1 METNVTFEMMYAAIV
16 ANTEAVKANTEALLQ
31 AKAEQPPAA
40 EQPTTKRGRK
50 AKAETE
56 QPAEEVAEQPAE
68 QDSVTLIDCETALLE
83 VKAKHG
89 SEAAKA
95 IVESVCGVSTI
106 KKADSSTYADVVA
119 ACEAKLKEEVV
130 KQDETAEQEEAA
142 AVATPENDISLA
154 DLKAKAGELA
164 KLLGSSEKS
173 KELIAKYGAKK
184 TDDLEIKFYGALM
197 TDFEVEIAKAKAD
210 DDL

>member
-31 AKAEQPPAA
+31 AKAEQPAA

-56 QPAEEVAEQPAE
+56 QPAEQPAAEQPAAE
-68 QDSVTLIDCETALLE
+68 QDGVTLTDCETALLE

-95 IVESVCGVSTI
+95 IVERVCGVATI
-106 KKADSSTYADVVA
+106 KKADSGTYADVVA
-119 ACEAKLKEEVV
+119 ACEAKMKEEVAE
-130 KQDETAEQEEAA
+130 QDEEAEQTALE
-142 AVATPENDISLA
+142 PDITLA

-197 TDFEVEIAKAKAD
+197 TDFEVEIAKAQAD

>member
-31 AKAEQPPAA
+31 AKAEQPAA

-56 QPAEEVAEQPAE
+56 QPTEQPAE
-68 QDSVTLIDCETALLE
+68 QPAAEQDGVTLTDCETALLE

-95 IVESVCGVSTI
+95 IAERVCGVATI

-119 ACEAKLKEEVV
+119 ACEAKMKEEVAE
-130 KQDETAEQEEAA
+130 QDEEAEQ
-142 AVATPENDISLA
+142 ATPEVDITLA

-197 TDFEVEIAKAKAD
+197 TDFEVEIAKAQAD
-210 DDL
+210 GDL

>member
-1 METNVTFEMMYAAIV
+1 M
-16 ANTEAVKANTEALLQ
+16 
-31 AKAEQPPAA
+31 
-40 EQPTTKRGRK
+40 
-50 AKAETE
+50 
-56 QPAEEVAEQPAE
+56 
-68 QDSVTLIDCETALLE
+68 
-83 VKAKHG
+83 KAKHG

-130 KQDETAEQEEAA
+130 KQDETAEQEEI
-142 AVATPENDISLA
+142 ATPENDISLA

-197 TDFEVEIAKAKAD
+197 TDFEVEIAKAQAD

>member
-16 ANTEAVKANTEALLQ
+16 ANTEAVKANTEALLH
-31 AKAEQPPAA
+31 AKAEQPAA

-68 QDSVTLIDCETALLE
+68 QDGVTLTDCETALLE

-130 KQDETAEQEEAA
+130 KQDETAEQEEI
-142 AVATPENDISLA
+142 ATPENDISLA

-197 TDFEVEIAKAKAD
+197 TDFEVEIAKAKVD

>member
-31 AKAEQPPAA
+31 AKAEQPAA

-56 QPAEEVAEQPAE
+56 QPAAE
-68 QDSVTLIDCETALLE
+68 QDGVTLTDCETALLE

-89 SEAAKA
+89 CEAAKA
-95 IVESVCGVSTI
+95 IVERVCGVATI

-119 ACEAKLKEEVV
+119 ACEAKMKEEVAE
-130 KQDETAEQEEAA
+130 QDEEAEQ
-142 AVATPENDISLA
+142 ATPEVDITLA

-197 TDFEVEIAKAKAD
+197 TDFEVEIAKAQAD

>member
-31 AKAEQPPAA
+31 AKAEQPTA

-56 QPAEEVAEQPAE
+56 QPAEQPAETEQPAAE
-68 QDSVTLIDCETALLE
+68 QDGVTLTDCETALLE

-95 IVESVCGVSTI
+95 IVERVCGVATI

-119 ACEAKLKEEVV
+119 ACEAKMKEEVAE
-130 KQDETAEQEEAA
+130 QDEEAEK
-142 AVATPENDISLA
+142 ATPEVDITLA

-197 TDFEVEIAKAKAD
+197 TDFEVEIAKAQAD